1 MKKIIS
7 TLLAGLM
14 ALCLF
19 PANANAAN
27 VGDTATYQD
36 NGFTLRFYSQGDG
49 WCLSSVTGSGDTLTI
64 PAAVNGEPVFGVDVI
79 YSDSL
84 MGPRTLIIPEGVRWI
99 NDGLHG
105 LYDLT
110 TLYLPSSLEE
120 IGWNNYENLTSLTD
134 VYYAG
139 SPARLQ
145 ALVDGIYS
153 SDRQMGRPA
162 PDLTYWNRA
171 SFHYGQANE
180 NALYTISPRQNA
192 SDSDKGTVTL
202 SRTSAPVGESVSLSV
217 KPTDGY
223 AVVSVS
229 LYSSDVG
236 DVGYTW
242 SSSTNTSSFVMPNGH
257 VLYQVL
263 YMKDEHPNT
272 ADDECYRIPGGILSF
287 DRTTGTI
294 TSFQVEGDGVV
305 TLPRTI
311 DGVHV
316 KKIGPKAFM
325 DCAGLKKLII
335 PGSIET
341 IGDSAFFRCEDL
353 EEVQIED
360 GKLTIEQWA
369 FSNCSHLQTLRL
381 PVGLD
386 SLSGA
391 PFVHCFA
398 LKTLAIPEGTK
409 SLGCNLPENTEV
421 LYLPASVKACSVA
434 NHTNL
439 TDLYFAGTKQ
449 QLDAMGPNN
458 PEVVFPTIWAP
469 ETQIHY
475 NSPEQVK
482 PAPVVSDVTAVPVT
496 ETTAQPTTPQA
507 FTDVPA
513 SAWYASSVADV
524 QQYGIIEGMGNRQ
537 FAPDATL
544 SLAQAITMA
553 ARTYAYSNGLTIS
566 DNGAGA
572 WYEPYL
578 SFAADHRICD
588 RGEFG
593 TDYDAPCS
601 RLTMAQLFCR
611 VFPQNTAKQI
621 NDVTSLPDVENTL
634 DNQSVFFLY
643 QQGVLVGNDKLGT
656 FTPNA
661 SITRAQTATILV
673 RLLDSSKRERIE
685 LPPSV

>member
-1 MKKIIS
+1 MRKIIS
-7 TLLAGLM
+7 ILLAGLM
-14 ALCLF
+14 ALCLI

-27 VGDTATYQD
+27 VSETATYQD
-36 NGFTLRFYSQGDG
+36 NDFTLRFYRQGDG
-49 WCLSSVTGSGDTLTI
+49 WILSSATGSGDTLTI
-64 PAAVNGEPVFGVDVI
+64 PAAVDGEPVLGVDVI

-84 MGPRTLIIPEGVRWI
+84 MGPQTLIIPEGVRWI
-99 NDGLHG
+99 NDGLYG

-110 TLYLPSSLEE
+110 TLYLPSTLEE

-145 ALVDGIYS
+145 AIVDGKNN
-153 SDRQMGRPA
+153 SDYNSGKPV
-162 PDLTYWNRA
+162 PDLTNWNRA
-171 SFHYGQANE
+171 HFHYGQTNE
-180 NALYTISPRQNA
+180 EALYTISLHPNTIYA
-192 SDSDKGTVTL
+192 DKGTVTL
-202 SRTSAPVGESVSLSV
+202 SQTTAHAGETVSFTV

-236 DVGYTW
+236 DIGYTW
-242 SSSTNTSSFVMPNGH
+242 SGSTNTASFVMPNGN
-257 VLYQVL
+257 VLYQVF

-272 ADDECYRIPGGILSF
+272 DGDAFYRIAGGVLSF
-287 DRTTGTI
+287 DRASGTI
-294 TSFQVEGDGVV
+294 TSFQVEGDGTV
-305 TLPRTI
+305 TLPRAI
-311 DGVHV
+311 DGVQV
-316 KKIGPKAFM
+316 KKIGPRAFM
-325 DCAGLKKLII
+325 DCVGLKKLII

-341 IGDSAFFRCEDL
+341 IGDSAFFHCEDL
-353 EEVQIED
+353 AEVQIED
-360 GKLTIEQWA
+360 GTLKIEQWA
-369 FSNCSHLQTLRL
+369 FSNCFNLQALRL

-458 PEVVFPTIWAP
+458 PEVVFPTIWAR

-482 PAPVVSDVTAVPVT
+482 PAPVVSDVMAVPVA
-496 ETTAQPTTPQA
+496 ETTAQPTTHQA

-524 QQYGIIEGMGNRQ
+524 QQYGIIQGVGNGR
-537 FAPDATL
+537 FSPDSTL

-553 ARTYAYSNGLTIS
+553 ARTYAYTNGLTIT
-566 DNGAGA
+566 DNGAGN

-578 SFAADHRICD
+578 RFAAEHGICA

-593 TDYDAPCS
+593 TDYSAPCS
-601 RLTMAQLFCR
+601 RLVMAQLFCR
-611 VFPQNTAKQI
+611 VFPQNTANQL
-621 NDVTSLPDVENTL
+621 NDVTVLPDVANTPA
-634 DNQSVFFLY
+634 NQNVFFLY
-643 QQGVLVGNDKLGT
+643 RQGVLVGNDKKGT
-656 FTPNA
+656 FTPDD
-661 SITRAQTATILV
+661 SITRAQTAAILV
-673 RLLDSSKRERIE
+673 RVLDSSKREHIE
-685 LPPSV
+685 LPAA

>member
-7 TLLAGLM
+7 ILLACIML
-14 ALCLF
+14 LCLL
-19 PANANAAN
+19 PGTAAATN
-27 VGDTATYQD
+27 VGDTATFQD

-49 WCLSSVTGSGDTLTI
+49 WCLSSVSGSGDTLTI
-64 PAAVNGEPVFGVDVI
+64 PAAVDGEPVLGVDVI

-84 MGPRTLIIPEGVRWI
+84 TGPRTLIIPEGVKWI
-99 NDGLHG
+99 NDGLYG

-110 TLYLPSSLEE
+110 TLYLPSTLEE
-120 IGWNNYENLTSLTD
+120 IGWNNYGYLTSLTD
-134 VYYAG
+134 VYYAD
-139 SPARLQ
+139 SPSRLQ
-145 ALVDGIYS
+145 ALVDGKNS
-153 SDRQMGRPA
+153 TDRQMGRPA

-171 SFHYGQANE
+171 SFHYGQTNE
-180 NALYTISPRQNA
+180 NALYTISPRQHV
-192 SDSDKGTVTL
+192 SDTDKGTVTL
-202 SRTSAPVGESVSLSV
+202 SRTSAPAGETVSLAV
-217 KPTDGY
+217 KPLDGY

-229 LYSSDVG
+229 LYSSDVE

-242 SSSTNTSSFVMPNGH
+242 FSRANTASFVMPNGH

-272 ADDECYRIPGGILSF
+272 AGDACYRIPGGILSF
-287 DRTTGTI
+287 DRSTGTI
-294 TSFQVEGDGVV
+294 TSFQMEGDGVV

-311 DGVHV
+311 DGVQV
-316 KKIGPKAFM
+316 KKIGPRAFM
-325 DCAGLKKLII
+325 DCTGLKKVII
-335 PGSIET
+335 PGSIDT
-341 IGDSAFFRCEDL
+341 IGDSAFFHCEDL
-353 EEVQIED
+353 AEVQIED
-360 GKLTIEQWA
+360 GTLKIEQWA
-369 FSNCSHLQTLRL
+369 FSNCFNLQALRL

-398 LKTLAIPEGTK
+398 LKTLVIPEGTK

-458 PEVVFPTIWAP
+458 PEVVFPTIWAR

-475 NSPEQVK
+475 NSPEQAQ
-482 PAPVVSDVTAVPVT
+482 PAPVVSDVTAIPVT
-496 ETTAQPTTPQA
+496 ETATQPTTPQT
-507 FTDVPA
+507 FIDVPA
-513 SAWYASSVADV
+513 SAWYASCVAEV
-524 QQYGIIEGMGNRQ
+524 QKYGIIEGMGNGQ
-537 FAPDATL
+537 FAPETTL
-544 SLAQAITMA
+544 TLAQAISMA
-553 ARTYAYSNGLTIS
+553 TRTYAYTNGLTIT

-578 SFAADHRICD
+578 RFAAENGVCAL
-588 RGEFG
+588 GEFG
-593 TDYDAPCS
+593 TDYNAPCS

-673 RLLDSSKRERIE
+673 RLLDRSKRERIE
-685 LPPSV
+685 LPPGV